1 MQNLIEKFIK
11 DYRENLMD
19 IVIITSGMFIILK
32 MTNIYKTLASIFL
45 IHTIN
50 YLIDLYGSCKDK
62 DNKNISKY
70 AMQSIITLVSTIYIY
85 TNY

>member
-50 YLIDLYGSCKDK
+50 YLIDLYDSCKNK

-70 AMQSIITLVSTIYIY
+70 AMQSIITLVSAIYIY

>member
-1 MQNLIEKFIK
+1 MQNLIEKFMK

-19 IVIITSGMFIILK
+19 ILIITSGMFIILK

-50 YLIDLYGSCKDK
+50 YLIDLYDSCKNK

-70 AMQSIITLVSTIYIY
+70 AMQSIITLVSAIYIY

>member
-1 MQNLIEKFIK
+1 MQNLIEKFMK
-11 DYRENLMD
+11 DYRANLMD

-50 YLIDLYGSCKDK
+50 YLIDLYDSCKNK

-70 AMQSIITLVSTIYIY
+70 AMQSIITLVSAIYIY

>member
-1 MQNLIEKFIK
+1 MQNLIEKFMK

-50 YLIDLYGSCKDK
+50 YLIDLYDSCKNK

-70 AMQSIITLVSTIYIY
+70 AMQSIITLVSAIYIY

>member
-50 YLIDLYGSCKDK
+50 YLIDLYSSCKNK

-70 AMQSIITLVSTIYIY
+70 AMQSIITLVSAIYIY